1 MAYLDVLTRVSNAH
15 LSVFKP
21 PPLLT
26 VAQWADEY
34 LYLSPEDS
42 AEAGKYRVDRAP
54 YQREMLEAVS
64 DPDIKEVVYCTS
76 SQIGKTLM
84 AKCILGYHIHQD
96 PGPIIVM
103 QPTVKI
109 AETFSKD
116 RLAPMIRDTPAL
128 RGLIADP
135 KSRTSGNTIDHKQFR
150 GGHLTMIG
158 ANAPSD
164 LASRPIRIVFADEVD
179 RYPASAGTEGD
190 PLFLARQRSVNF
202 WNRKFIMASTPTV
215 EGASR
220 IWREFERSDQRYY
233 HLPCPHC
240 GELHTLQWPQI
251 LWDSNDASSA
261 RAVCPICGSIYENA
275 DKLKMLADG
284 QWIAK
289 SENPRVAGFHISA
302 LYSPWQTFAD
312 VVQEFLDK
320 KDNPTTL
327 QTFVNLQLGE
337 CWEERSGEKLDH
349 DALRSRREP
358 FDLVPAD
365 VVLLTAGVDVQ
376 GDRLEASIIGW
387 TAKEQARV
395 LHHIRLYGNPGE
407 PRVWQDLDELLQNPL
422 TTETGLSMSLR
433 AVCVDSGGHHTQ
445 EVYRFC
451 ADRVGRKVLAIKG
464 QAGPKPIWPT
474 KLSNKRLRNGAALHV
489 IGVDTAKDVIHSA
502 LRVLSPDLP
511 KYVAFSSSLPDD
523 YFPQL
528 VAERR
533 VTTHDKKGQAVRTWV
548 KKSGDRNEALDCF
561 VYALAALEALKSTRP
576 QLLKTARPYLAPK
589 PEAQAPTP
597 ESRTS
602 PPPANVRKPR
612 SLGFARD
619 DWVL

>member
-135 KSRTSGNTIDHKQFR
+135 KSRTSGNTIDHKQFP

-215 EGASR
+215 EGSSR
-220 IWREFERSDQRYY
+220 IWREFERSDQRHY

-240 GELHTLQWPQI
+240 GEL
-251 LWDSNDASSA
+251 D
-261 RAVCPICGSIYENA
+261 R
-275 DKLKMLADG
+275 
-284 QWIAK
+284 K
-289 SENPRVAGFHISA
+289 S
-302 LYSPWQTFAD
+302 
-312 VVQEFLDK
+312 VV
-320 KDNPTTL
+320 
-327 QTFVNLQLGE
+327 
-337 CWEERSGEKLDH
+337 
-349 DALRSRREP
+349 
-358 FDLVPAD
+358 
-365 VVLLTAGVDVQ
+365 
-376 GDRLEASIIGW
+376 
-387 TAKEQARV
+387 
-395 LHHIRLYGNPGE
+395 
-407 PRVWQDLDELLQNPL
+407 
-422 TTETGLSMSLR
+422 
-433 AVCVDSGGHHTQ
+433 
-445 EVYRFC
+445 
-451 ADRVGRKVLAIKG
+451 
-464 QAGPKPIWPT
+464 
-474 KLSNKRLRNGAALHV
+474 
-489 IGVDTAKDVIHSA
+489 
-502 LRVLSPDLP
+502 
-511 KYVAFSSSLPDD
+511 
-523 YFPQL
+523 
-528 VAERR
+528 
-533 VTTHDKKGQAVRTWV
+533 
-548 KKSGDRNEALDCF
+548 
-561 VYALAALEALKSTRP
+561 
-576 QLLKTARPYLAPK
+576 
-589 PEAQAPTP
+589 
-597 ESRTS
+597 
-602 PPPANVRKPR
+602 
-612 SLGFARD
+612 
-619 DWVL
+619 